1 MNEQSGPEPR
11 LDARNPDAVDDSG
24 TQYLK
29 SLCDR
34 RDAAVLNPF
43 LSGEAPSET
52 QGAGDTA
59 ATATA
64 APTPAS

>member
-1 MNEQSGPEPR
+1 MNEQPGPEPW
-11 LDARNPDAVDDSG
+11 LNARNPDAVDDAG

-43 LSGEAPSET
+43 LSGEAASEA
-52 QGAGDTA
+52 QGAGDA
-59 ATATA
+59 AAAATA